1 MNNKYTSL
9 FKSLVSS
16 FSKQQNRT
24 EEQNTDQTANKTTR
38 QNVENAP
45 MLLNGVVEEFNND
58 LIKNMVVTSSKESL
72 INYSSLEGLSIGR
85 NLQSSFDDTNN
96 KSISVGKNIQELL
109 VDNHKK
115 DELFNQIK
123 SLHCLFTW
131 DLKPQSKQD
140 IISLIKNKYG
150 SNNLDLL
157 KYLPTPEFTFVR

>member
-1 MNNKYTSL
+1 MDIKYTSL

-16 FSKQQNRT
+16 FSKLKT
-24 EEQNTDQTANKTTR
+24 SAEEQNTYQTASKTNR
-38 QNVENAP
+38 QTIENAR
-45 MLLNGVVEEFNND
+45 MLLNGVVEESNND
-58 LIKNMVVTSSKESL
+58 SMVVISSKESL
-72 INYSSLEGLSIGR
+72 LNSPSLEGLSISY
-85 NLQSSFDDTNN
+85 NSQNSFDDTNN
-96 KSISVGKNIQELL
+96 KTIGVEKNIQKPL

-131 DLKPQSKQD
+131 NLKPQTKQN

-150 SNNLDLL
+150 SNDLDLL